1 MEGLGDGS
9 QREHI
14 EKEMEQGRK
23 MEEVV
28 GALEQER
35 GKCCR
40 RRYKEMCIVEKQ
52 CW

>member
-1 MEGLGDGS
+1 MEFGLCM
-9 QREHI
+9 

-23 MEEVV
+23 MEEVI

-40 RRYKEMCIVEKQ
+40 ERNKCMVEKL